1 MQQNDFSSEEH
12 VKKEEE
18 NQETPKN
25 KEEQQDESSDQ
36 GQELESAQLEI
47 ENLKNKLEEIEQ
59 RNLRLQADFENYR
72 KRVSKEKEDIYRYAS
87 QGLIE
92 NLLPVLDNF
101 ERALDSIKGGKDE
114 NQGYF
119 QGIEMVYHQLIQVLS
134 KEGVEEIPA
143 LGEIFDPNVHHA
155 VAQESNDEFE
165 DQCIIEVFQK
175 GYRLKDRV
183 IRPSMVKVCIHS

>member
-101 ERALDSIKGGKDE
+101 EEHLIPLREEKMRIRAI
-114 NQGYF
+114 
-119 QGIEMVYHQLIQVLS
+119 S
-134 KEGVEEIPA
+134 KE
-143 LGEIFDPNVHHA
+143 
-155 VAQESNDEFE
+155 
-165 DQCIIEVFQK
+165 
-175 GYRLKDRV
+175 
-183 IRPSMVKVCIHS
+183 

>member
-1 MQQNDFSSEEH
+1 
-12 VKKEEE
+12 
-18 NQETPKN
+18 
-25 KEEQQDESSDQ
+25 
-36 GQELESAQLEI
+36 
-47 ENLKNKLEEIEQ
+47 
-59 RNLRLQADFENYR
+59 
-72 KRVSKEKEDIYRYAS
+72 
-87 QGLIE
+87 
-92 NLLPVLDNF
+92 
-101 ERALDSIKGGKDE
+101 
-114 NQGYF
+114 
-119 QGIEMVYHQLIQVLS
+119 MVYHQLIQVLS

>member
-18 NQETPKN
+18 NKETPKN

>member
-165 DQCIIEVFQK
+165 DQCIIEVFQRISTK
-175 GYRLKDRV
+175 GSSNKTKYG
-183 IRPSMVKVCIHS
+183 